1 MDHTFLLKLFLS
13 FIIGGVWITFSTVIA
28 ERFGSKLGGVLAG
41 LPSTIIISLFFI
53 GWTQSPIIA
62 SKATT
67 VVPIIMG
74 IDAIF
79 VVVYALLINKKF
91 YVALC
96 FALLFWAVSSF
107 ILALVGFDSFLI
119 SLIGLVVFVVLSYYI
134 LEKRHSFPS
143 ESSKYTK
150 YTAPIL
156 LIRGIL
162 SGSIIAFAV
171 IIAKIAGP
179 LVGGM
184 FSAFPAVM
192 LSTMIITYYS
202 SGPKFSLAVL
212 KIITVSGPV
221 NVVAYAI
228 SVRFL
233 YSSVGLLWGT
243 VLSFIVS
250 LISSFFVYQF
260 VRRKMI

>member
-1 MDHTFLLKLFLS
+1 MDHTFLLKLLLS
-13 FIIGGVWITFSTVIA
+13 FIIGGIWITFATIIA
-28 ERFGSKLGGVLAG
+28 ERFGSKLGGVIAG
-41 LPSTIIISLFFI
+41 IPSTIIISLFFI

-74 IDAIF
+74 IDALF
-79 VVVYALLINKKF
+79 VVVYALLSNRKF
-91 YVALC
+91 YIALVG
-96 FALLFWAVSSF
+96 ALIFWAVSSF

-119 SLIGLVVFVVLSYYI
+119 SLIGFVVLVVLSYYI
-134 LEKRHSFPS
+134 LEKRYSFPS
-143 ESSKYTK
+143 ESPKYTK
-150 YTAPIL
+150 YTLPL
-156 LIRGIL
+156 LAIRGIL

-171 IIAKIAGP
+171 LIAKLSGP

-202 SGPKFSLAVL
+202 HGTNFSLAVL
-212 KIITVSGPV
+212 KIITVSGPI

-228 SVRFL
+228 AVRYL
-233 YSSVGLLWGT
+233 YGSVGLFWGT

-250 LISSFFVYQF
+250 LISSFLIYQF
-260 VRRKMI
+260 VKRKMI

>member
-1 MDHTFLLKLFLS
+1 MDHTFLLKLLLS
-13 FIIGGVWITFSTVIA
+13 FIIGGIWITFATIIA

-41 LPSTIIISLFFI
+41 IPSTVIISLFFI

-74 IDAIF
+74 IDALF
-79 VVVYALLINKKF
+79 VVVYALLRNRNF
-91 YVALC
+91 YIALGG
-96 FALLFWAVSSF
+96 ALLFWAVSSY

-119 SLIGLVVFVVLSYYI
+119 SLIGFVVFVVISFYI
-134 LEKRHSFPS
+134 LEKRHSFTS
-143 ESSKYTK
+143 ESKKYKK
-150 YTAPIL
+150 YNVLTF

-171 IIAKIAGP
+171 LMAKIAGP

-192 LSTMIITYYS
+192 ISTMIITHFAH
-202 SGPKFSLAVL
+202 GTKFSIAVL
-212 KIITVSGPV
+212 KIIMVSGPV
-221 NVVAYAI
+221 NVLAYAVA
-228 SVRFL
+228 VRYF
-233 YSSVGLLWGT
+233 YGSVGLLWGT
-243 VLSFIVS
+243 LISFVIS
-250 LISSFFVYQF
+250 LISSFLVYQF
-260 VRRKMI
+260 VKRKMI

>member
-1 MDHTFLLKLFLS
+1 MDHTFLLKLLLS
-13 FIIGGVWITFSTVIA
+13 FIIGGIWITFATIIA
-28 ERFGSKLGGVLAG
+28 ERFGSKLGGVIAG
-41 LPSTIIISLFFI
+41 IPSTIIISLFFI

-74 IDAIF
+74 IDALF
-79 VVVYALLINKKF
+79 VVVYALLRNRQF
-91 YVALC
+91 YIALGG
-96 FALLFWAVSSF
+96 ALIFWAVSSF

-119 SLIGLVVFVVLSYYI
+119 SLIGFVVLVVLSYYI
-134 LEKRHSFPS
+134 LEKRYSFPS
-143 ESSKYTK
+143 ESPKYTK
-150 YTAPIL
+150 YTLPL
-156 LIRGIL
+156 LAIRGIL

-171 IIAKIAGP
+171 LMAKIAGP

-202 SGPKFSLAVL
+202 HGTNFSLAVL
-212 KIITVSGPV
+212 KIITVSGPI

-228 SVRFL
+228 AVRYL
-233 YSSVGLLWGT
+233 YGSVGLFWGT

-250 LISSFFVYQF
+250 LISSFLVYQF
-260 VRRKMI
+260 VKRKMM

>member
-1 MDHTFLLKLFLS
+1 MDQTFLLKLLLS
-13 FIIGGVWITFSTVIA
+13 FFIGGIWITFATIIA
-28 ERFGSKLGGVLAG
+28 ERFGSKLGGVIAG
-41 LPSTIIISLFFI
+41 IPSTIIISLFFI

-74 IDAIF
+74 IDALF
-79 VVVYALLINKKF
+79 VVVYALLRNRQF
-91 YVALC
+91 YIAIACALI
-96 FALLFWAVSSF
+96 FWAVSSF

-119 SLIGLVVFVVLSYYI
+119 SLIGFVVLVVLSYYI
-134 LEKRHSFPS
+134 LEKRYSFPS
-143 ESSKYTK
+143 ESPKYTK
-150 YTAPIL
+150 YTLPL
-156 LIRGIL
+156 LAIRGIL

-171 IIAKIAGP
+171 LMAKIAGP

-202 SGPKFSLAVL
+202 HGTNFSLAVL
-212 KIITVSGPV
+212 KIITVSGPI

-228 SVRFL
+228 AVRYL
-233 YSSVGLLWGT
+233 YGSVGLFWGT

-250 LISSFFVYQF
+250 LISSFLVYQF
-260 VRRKMI
+260 VKRKMI